1 MINIIKIED
10 VELNNLLNK
19 YEQSLFYLKN
29 PPFFI
34 ENLINY
40 SLFINRLL
48 KTIQGKNDSLYD
60 EIMNRIDFNRDF
72 EEQLLNHGNSVSD
85 IPPDYNAKLCLFN
98 LAQKLKDENKK
109 SKMLLDKISQNLFS
123 YKKTLIICNSFDEI
137 FINDYLNYSG
147 MIDVDNIRVIRFRK
161 FMRKKELEY
170 SEFFI
175 LGYSLDGFRDFE
187 FYHNLPCIINLIL
200 YDREIELYKDCLN
213 KYKRNLENE
222 LLKED
227 RYFISG
233 LIYDKPPD
241 LPLTLS
247 QSLQNIIDNVTNLSN
262 REFDELKDD
271 PDIHNTEILGYT
283 IEYEGLYELD
293 ILKSSDTVFNHLNQL
308 IRVSRLQI
316 EESIRVYNLDF
327 GEILVQTAIDL
338 QGEKFQEIDKYSNLW
353 KRILRD
359 LFYQKYKEN
368 IELLFLDLKKYG
380 LSILQSTLYNNWIY
394 GLTKFPRRKEDLKAI
409 YELSKDIELG
419 ASMGLILEAKR
430 IYTSVM
436 IALGRDLKE
445 EIKIFLTEGTLGE
458 ILVKNNIQSETLKKT
473 INKQMPLKKIK
484 NITSRIIKAE
494 DYNA

>member
-85 IPPDYNAKLCLFN
+85 IPPDYNSKLCLFN

-123 YKKTLIICNSFDEI
+123 YKKTVIICNSFDEI

-175 LGYSLDGFRDFE
+175 LAYSLDGFRDFE
-187 FYHNLPCIINLIL
+187 FYHNLPCRINLIL

-247 QSLQNIIDNVTNLSN
+247 QSLQNIIDNMTNLSN

-271 PDIHNTEILGYT
+271 PDIHNTEILEYT

-338 QGEKFQEIDKYSNLW
+338 QGEKFQEIDKYSTLW
-353 KRILRD
+353 KNKLRE
-359 LFYQKYKEN
+359 LYYNRYNEN
-368 IELLFLDLKKYG
+368 IDSLHLDLKKCG
-380 LSILQSTLYNNWIY
+380 LSVLPNTLYNWINDK
-394 GLTKFPRRKEDLKAI
+394 TKFPMRRKDLKAI
-409 YELSKDIELG
+409 YELSKDMELG
-419 ASMGLILEAKR
+419 ISMGMILNAKR
-430 IYTSVM
+430 VYTSVM
-436 IALGRDLKE
+436 ISLGRDLKE
-445 EIKIFLTEGTLGE
+445 EVKNFLQYGELGD
-458 ILVKNNIQSETLKKT
+458 ILVQNNISKETLKMA
-473 INKQMPLKKIK
+473 IEERMPLKKIK
-484 NITSRIIKAE
+484 NIISRIIKAE